1 MKAGK
6 KMLDFLVKKPN
17 KMKKVI
23 DELKENTQSLYL
35 FGAGNCGE
43 NYLDVLGENG
53 IDVDAFLDDDPRKQE
68 RGLRGKP
75 VLPPEAMLEREGVIL
90 ISSYGPPS
98 VLLRR
103 LEQIDINLLKR
114 VRWSELYLWESG
126 LDYYSYYMEH
136 ANELKKVYDLL
147 QDERSKTVFR
157 NLLNYKISRDRRLI
171 EEINDLNR
179 VDQYFDMSILCF
191 GKDEVFVDFGAYNGD
206 TVESFIKNVRAVGG
220 SYAHIYAFEPDSDN
234 FLELKKRVGK
244 YANITCIN
252 KGAYSENTILRFSS
266 ECTQTSYF
274 NENGD
279 IKVPVCSLDTEVDS
293 KVTFIKADIEGCE
306 MEALHGAEKIIR
318 DHKPTLAF
326 SIYHKKEDIYCI
338 PLYLHELNKQYKFYM
353 RHYGENPVD
362 SIIYAVD
369 SDKKQELQ

>member
-1 MKAGK
+1 
-6 KMLDFLVKKPN
+6 MLDFLVKKPN
-17 KMKKVI
+17 KMKKI
-23 DELKENTQSLYL
+23 LDELKENTQSLYL

-75 VLPPEAMLEREGVIL
+75 VLPPEAMLERDGVIL

-114 VRWSELYLWESG
+114 VRWSELYLWERG

-136 ANELKKVYDLL
+136 ENELKKVYDLL

-206 TVESFIKNVRAVGG
+206 TVESFIKNVRAVEG

-274 NENGD
+274 NKNGD

-306 MEALHGAEKIIR
+306 MEALHGAQKIIR
-318 DHKPTLAF
+318 EHKPTLAF

-369 SDKKQELQ
+369 SDKKKELQ